1 MELGVLVPDRFM
13 WRNSGHI
20 LSIPRLRSLRVPDM
34 PSGLPSSRLITRLRC
49 VTDVSEETERV
60 ITRLPISVRNYASSE
75 VIVEQGTKA
84 SCCCLVLDGFVAR
97 EKTNTS
103 DRQII
108 SFYVPGDIP
117 DANTLHLSKMDHSL
131 TSIGSVVVGF
141 IPHEP
146 LHAAL
151 SQCPELLH
159 ALWRETLIDA
169 AIFRQWVVN
178 LGQQEGVARVAH
190 VLCELTV
197 RLGAV
202 GLLRNDSLSIP
213 WTQADVAHAT
223 GMTAIH
229 ANRVIQ
235 DLRLRGLV
243 EWGGKHV
250 KIIRWEQLVQVASFS
265 ADYLHLKRISPV
277 LQHIT
282 GLS

>member
-1 MELGVLVPDRFM
+1 
-13 WRNSGHI
+13 
-20 LSIPRLRSLRVPDM
+20 
-34 PSGLPSSRLITRLRC
+34 
-49 VTDVSEETERV
+49 
-60 ITRLPISVRNYASSE
+60 
-75 VIVEQGTKA
+75 
-84 SCCCLVLDGFVAR
+84 
-97 EKTNTS
+97 
-103 DRQII
+103 
-108 SFYVPGDIP
+108 
-117 DANTLHLSKMDHSL
+117 MDHSL

-169 AIFRQWVVN
+169 AILRQWVVN

-197 RLGAV
+197 RIGAV